1 MLLGNFSS
9 AEFGRRRGSKDKK
22 ARTRKSMIFGD
33 AKKGAKIGAG
43 IGGGLGAINGA
54 IAGSMMSQGGIKQKL
69 GYGALGALGG
79 AGGGAIT
86 GGIQGGAIGGI
97 VGAVRKKPR

>member
-1 MLLGNFSS
+1 MLLGDFHS
-9 AEFGRRRGSKDKK
+9 AEFARRKGSKNK
-22 ARTRKSMIFGD
+22 RRKMILGD

-54 IAGSMMSQGGIKQKL
+54 IAGSMMSQGGIKQKI

-79 AGGGAIT
+79 TGAGALGGAIK
-86 GGIQGGAIGGI
+86 GGSIGGI
-97 VGAVRKKPR
+97 VGAVRKRER